1 MLLLMS
7 KYFVIRLLKRPE
19 HACFPSAAFL
29 SMRSTVSP
37 SERSLHARDEPAGP
51 APMISMS

>member
-19 HACFPSAAFL
+19 HACFPIAAFL